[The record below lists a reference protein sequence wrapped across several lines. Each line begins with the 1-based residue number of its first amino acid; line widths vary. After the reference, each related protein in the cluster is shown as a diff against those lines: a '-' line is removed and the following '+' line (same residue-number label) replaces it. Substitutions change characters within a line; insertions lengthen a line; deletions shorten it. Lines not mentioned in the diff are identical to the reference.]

1 MGIFESFSYLTF
13 KLLIGNTQQN
23 QLERSQIDARLQAL
37 KIQMATESNA
47 LQKAIAPVKADLS
60 RNQLCYLDGG
70 IATQTGVQ
78 ETKAFAELA
87 REQMN

>member
-1 MGIFESFSYLTF
+1 
-13 KLLIGNTQQN
+13 
-23 QLERSQIDARLQAL
+23 
-37 KIQMATESNA
+37 MATESNA